1 MNKDFPYYYSIGD
14 SKLVHY
20 GFPTYKQFRGNT
32 KMEQKEWKKTEDL
45 IFKFEKEGDSVEG
58 KLISKEKGHNYD
70 NEVYKLEKEGK
81 INVVFST
88 TVMESQMQ
96 SVNIG
101 DQVKIVFVGT
111 KESKQKGYNDIKLF
125 DIFTK

>member
-1 MNKDFPYYYSIGD
+1 MNKDFPYYYSFGD
-14 SKLVHY
+14 SKLVNY
-20 GFPTYKQFRGNT
+20 GFPTYKQFRGIT